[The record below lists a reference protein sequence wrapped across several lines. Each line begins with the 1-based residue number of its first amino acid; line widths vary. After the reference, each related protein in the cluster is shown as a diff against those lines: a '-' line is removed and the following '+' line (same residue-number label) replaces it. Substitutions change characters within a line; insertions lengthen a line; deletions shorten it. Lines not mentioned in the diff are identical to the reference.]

1 MRTEIL
7 DNKKAESRKVEGRI
21 GLETD
26 SRLKMPKVVMFFSKV
41 VMTKL
46 KVVMTKLKVVMS
58 KLKVVMVGLK
68 VVTFRKSSFKSSENP
83 YLYNSITV

>member
-46 KVVMTKLKVVMS
+46 KVVMS